1 MKTVGSEYQ
10 GNGRCRFTVW
20 APEKKSMTLHL
31 VHPEERE
38 IEMTRAEWGYFT
50 YETKEATPGTRYF
63 YRPDNGQDYPD
74 PASHFQPEGV
84 HGPSEVVDHSTYTWR
99 DTGWRNLPLQD
110 LVLYELHV
118 GTFTPEGTF
127 EAIIPRLDDLV
138 QTGINGI
145 ELMPVAQF
153 PGSRNWGY
161 DGVFPYAVQHSYGG
175 PPGLKKLVDA
185 CHAKGIAV
193 YLDVVYNHMG
203 PEGNYFGKFGPYFTD
218 AYSTPWGDAI
228 NFDGEYSD
236 GVREY
241 FSNNPLYWQEH
252 FHIDGLRL
260 DAIHTIH
267 DKSAVSIWELTQHKI
282 QSVTEQTGKPFY
294 LIAESDLNDP
304 KVVKRPE
311 VGGFGFSAQWLDDFH
326 HALYVL
332 LDKKGRERYE
342 DFGRME
348 QLAKAYTEGFVHSGE
363 YVRFRKKTFGRSSA
377 AVPGDHFLCFVQNHD
392 QVGNRVKGERL
403 SVLVNFERLKLAAAA
418 LLLSP
423 YIPMLFMGEEY
434 GEDAPFLY
442 FVSHS
447 DKELIKAVQK
457 GRKKEFAHYKS
468 ESDFPD
474 PQDENT
480 FEDSKLQW
488 QKRQQPKHQPLLKW
502 HKKLIQLRQT
512 LPALRNFNKADVQA
526 QTLGQNALVLLRQS
540 HDHQYLLLCLFNF
553 SEQEVP
559 FTLPD
564 TAASWKLVLTSKEKQ
579 WLPQQDSVQAAGVPA
594 QAAAGKTVAL
604 PPLSVVVYQNKVSE
618 TGAI

>member
-1 MKTVGSEYQ
+1 MKVVGSEYQ

-20 APEKKSMTLHL
+20 APEKNKMKLHI

-38 IEMTRAEWGYFT
+38 VEMTRAEWGYFT
-50 YETKEATPGTRYF
+50 IELKETPPGTRYF
-63 YRPDNGQDYPD
+63 YKPEGEQDYPD

-99 DTGWRNLPLQD
+99 DTNWQNPPLQE
-110 LVLYELHV
+110 LVLYEMHI

-127 EAIIPRLDDLV
+127 EAVIPKLDDLHE
-138 QTGINGI
+138 TGINAI
-145 ELMPVAQF
+145 EIMPVAQF

-175 PPGLKKLVDA
+175 PTGLKKLVDA

-193 YLDVVYNHMG
+193 YLDVVYNHLG
-203 PEGNYFGKFGPYFTD
+203 PEGNYFSKFGPYFTD
-218 AYSTPWGDAI
+218 TCSTPWGDAI

-267 DKSAVSIWELTQHKI
+267 DQSAISLWELMQNKI
-282 QSVTEQTGKPFY
+282 QSITDQTGKPLY
-294 LIAESDLNDP
+294 MIAESNLNDP
-304 KVVKRPE
+304 KVVKRPQD
-311 VGGFGFSAQWLDDFH
+311 GGFGFDAQWLDDFH
-326 HALYVL
+326 HAIYVL
-332 LDKKGRERYE
+332 LDRNGKKRYE
-342 DFGRME
+342 DFGSME

-363 YVRFRKKTFGRSSA
+363 YVKFRKKTFGRSSA
-377 AVPGDHFLCFVQNHD
+377 AVPGNHFVNFVQNHD

-403 SVLVNFERLKLAAAA
+403 SVLVDFERLKLAAAA

-434 GEDAPFLY
+434 GEEVPFLY

-447 DKELIKAVQK
+447 DKELIKAVQE

-468 ESDFPD
+468 EGTFPD
-474 PQDENT
+474 PQDEKT
-480 FEDSKLQW
+480 FEESKLQW
-488 QKRQQPKHQPLLKW
+488 PRRKQPKHLQLLKW
-502 HKKLIQLRQT
+502 HQKLIRLRRS
-512 LPALRNFNKADVQA
+512 LPALQNFNKADVQA
-526 QTLGQNALVLLRQS
+526 QPLDQEGITLLRQS
-540 HDHQYLLLCLFNF
+540 QDHKQLILCLFNF
-553 SEQEVP
+553 SEEELP
-559 FTLPD
+559 YTLPG
-564 TAASWKLVLTSKEKQ
+564 TVANWRLVLNSKEKE
-579 WLPQQDSVQAAGVPA
+579 WLPDQDVEKAAAQPLKAAG
-594 QAAAGKTVAL
+594 GKSIIL
-604 PPLSVVVYQNKVSE
+604 PPLSVLVYQNE
-618 TGAI
+618 G